1 MPIITAP
8 ATAASTS
15 ALRAVNQ
22 RIITLGGEQ
31 MNEWRRIGALAVAL
45 AAGGAARGAPPAAA
59 AGGAAG
65 STAAPAQPAGTQRM
79 VELLQ
84 RVAREADPLKNPYLN
99 TQRVAMMRRAAAENP
114 AKWSHPNMRFQL
126 AAELLFAGESEASLQ
141 QIEAIEQYVRET
153 KATLRPEDARQLRD
167 LKAIALFR
175 IAEQENCC
183 ARHSPESCLVPIR
196 GQGIHTEQRGSR
208 GAIEVLTQALEADP
222 DDLAS
227 RWLLNIGFMT
237 LGEYPDSVPQRW
249 LIPPSVFAS
258 EYDIGRFPDVA
269 GALGLDVVGL
279 AGGAIM
285 EDFDGDGNLD
295 VMRSSWGLSDQLRY
309 FRNNADGTFTERT
322 AEAGLLGI
330 TGGLN
335 ITHAD
340 FNNDGHPDV
349 LVLRGA
355 WFFEE
360 GKHPKSLLKNNGDGT
375 FEDVT
380 FTAGMLSPHPTQTAA
395 WADFDNDGW
404 LDVFIGHESWAAEK
418 HPCELYRNNRDGTFT
433 ECAASA
439 GVAHVGFIKGVASG
453 DYDNDG
459 LPDLYLSDRGGPN
472 VLFHNDGALHFS
484 NVSKAAGVD
493 ETVTSFPTWF
503 FDYDN
508 DGWLDIFVSGFN
520 WSSVGDGCADYLG
533 LPHKAAMPRLYR
545 NRGDGTFADVTAE
558 AGLHRLLLAMGSNY
572 GDLDNDGWL
581 DFYLG
586 TGEPDYRGLTP
597 NRVFRNAQGRSF
609 QDVTTSGG
617 FGNIQKGH
625 GVAFGDLDNDGDQDI
640 LVTMGGAYS
649 GDTYHCL
656 LHENPGHGNHWITLR
671 LEGVRTNRMAMGARI
686 RVRVETAEGERDI
699 HVVAGTGGSF
709 GSSSLQQE
717 IGLGR
722 AKSIRFVEVFWPV
735 SGETQRIELVSMD
748 RVYLIREGDAQAV
761 AVTMKRM

>member
-1 MPIITAP
+1 MRRWRGWIG
-8 ATAASTS
+8 TAAF
-15 ALRAVNQ
+15 
-22 RIITLGGEQ
+22 
-31 MNEWRRIGALAVAL
+31 
-45 AAGGAARGAPPAAA
+45 AAA
-59 AGGAAG
+59 AFAAG
-65 STAAPAQPAGTQRM
+65 AVPPPAGPPQPPGTQRM

-84 RVAREADPLKNPYLN
+84 RVERESDPLRNPYLN
-99 TQRVAMMRRAAAENP
+99 RQRVALMRRGAAESP

-126 AAELLFAGESEASLQ
+126 AAELLFAGDTEA
-141 QIEAIEQYVRET
+141 AIEQIESIEVYVRET
-153 KATLRPEDARQLRD
+153 GVALAGDNARQLRD
-167 LKAIALFR
+167 LKAIAYFR
-175 IAEQENCC
+175 LAEQENCC
-183 ARHSPESCLVPIR
+183 ARHSAESCLVPIR
-196 GQGIHTEQRGSR
+196 GAGIHTEPRGSR

-222 DDLAS
+222 GDLAS

-237 LGEYPDSVPQRW
+237 LGEYPDGVPAKW
-249 LIPPSVFAS
+249 LIPPGVFDS

-269 GALGLDVVGL
+269 VDLGLDLVGL
-279 AGGAIM
+279 AGGAII

-309 FRNNADGTFTERT
+309 FRSNGDGIFTERT

-335 ITHAD
+335 ITHTD

-355 WFFEE
+355 WFFDE
-360 GKHPKSLLKNNGDGT
+360 GRHPKSLLRNNGDGT

-380 FTAGMLSPHPTQTAA
+380 FDAGMLSPHPTQAAA

-404 LDVFIGHESWAAEK
+404 LDVYIGHESWAAGT

-433 ECAASA
+433 EIAASA
-439 GVAHVGFIKGVASG
+439 GVAHVGFIKGVAAG

-459 LPDLYLSDRGGPN
+459 LPDLYLSDRGGRN
-472 VLFHNDGALHFS
+472 VLFHNDGSMRFS
-484 NVSKAAGVD
+484 NASKAAGVD
-493 ETVTSFPTWF
+493 EALSSFPAWF

-508 DGWLDIFVSGFN
+508 DGWLDLFVSGFQ

-533 LPHKAAMPRLYR
+533 LPHKASMPRLYR
-545 NRGDGTFADVTAE
+545 NRGDGTFANVTAE
-558 AGLHRLLLAMGSNY
+558 AGLNRLLLTMGSNY

-581 DFYLG
+581 DMYLG

-597 NRVFRNAQGRSF
+597 NRAFRNDGGRRF

-640 LVTMGGAYS
+640 WVTMGGAYS
-649 GDTYHCL
+649 GDLYHSL
-656 LHENPGHGNHWITLR
+656 LFLNPGHGNRWITLR
-671 LEGVRTNRMAMGARI
+671 LEGVRSNRAAIGARV
-686 RVRVETAEGERDI
+686 RVRVETPRGDRDI

-717 IGLGR
+717 IGLGD
-722 AKSIRFVEVFWPV
+722 AKAIRSVEITWPA
-735 SGETQRIELVSMD
+735 SGTVQRIEGLSMD
-748 RVYLIREGDAQAV
+748 RAYRIREGEPEAV
-761 AVTMKRM
+761 PVAMKSFCLKQ